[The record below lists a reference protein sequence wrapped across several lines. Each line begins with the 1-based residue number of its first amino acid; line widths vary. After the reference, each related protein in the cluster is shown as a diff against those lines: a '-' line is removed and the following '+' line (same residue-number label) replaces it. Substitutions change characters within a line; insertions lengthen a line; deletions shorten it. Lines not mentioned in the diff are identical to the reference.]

1 MYVINVKTGIYYL
14 CPWTFA
20 FPFWWC
26 CRRKPGPC
34 AHQANALVTY
44 PLAPQIEAFCGHCST
59 ALRSMTY
66 MFLSTLPQ
74 SMSGAE
80 QPLSLHHCFRGVQP
94 AAGDA
99 NCSVKRLPLGCPASR
114 RSRRLSSVSPANW
127 NDWQGQSV
135 KSCLCLLGLF
145 GCIQTHFFFVTRWNV
160 SSCVAVSVLKLIT
173 YTCDPNCTSFHLCSM
188 NVPMYV
194 TAVTKDTPALF
205 IKVSWS

>member
-145 GCIQTHFFFVTRWNV
+145 GCIQTHFFFCNSVKCKQLCGSFCVKVDHLYVWPKLYEF
-160 SSCVAVSVLKLIT
+160 SSLLYECAHVRNS
-173 YTCDPNCTSFHLCSM
+173 CDKRHTSF
-188 NVPMYV
+188 VY
-194 TAVTKDTPALF
+194 
-205 IKVSWS
+205 